1 MYVKQFYDF
10 VDNFCGKYSD
20 FIINVKSF
28 YFLSN
33 DKDELVWGVVWL
45 YVVMK
50 SNEYF
55 VKVEKYYKEFGM
67 NREVW

>member
-1 MYVKQFYDF
+1 M
-10 VDNFCGKYSD
+10 
-20 FIINVKSF
+20 KSF